1 MPDGGRLMADRA
13 PSAGRP
19 PVLVNMGQFGHV
31 PALLEGHVMR
41 TIRLLGAAALL
52 AAFACAARA
61 QTTTTPATTTP
72 ATTTPATSAPAA
84 GAPVAEAPATNA
96 PAADA
101 AAAAVPAAKPDP
113 VVARVNGSEIHL
125 SDVQEAVAGL
135 PEEYRNLPPQ
145 MLFPMLIDQMVDR
158 KAVVL
163 LARKDGLDKDPAVQ
177 KQIARAEDS
186 ALQNAL
192 LGRDVGPQVTDAKV
206 KARYDATIAG
216 KPGEEEVHARH
227 ILVAKEE
234 DAKDIIDQLNK
245 GADFATLA
253 KAHSTDPGAAQGG
266 DLGFFKKAD
275 MLPEFSAAAFALQP
289 GQITE
294 TPVRTQYGWHVIK
307 LEEKRQAPPPSYEQ
321 SHDQLR
327 QEMIQEGV
335 KKVVAEARQGLT
347 IEKFNPDGSAP
358 KVTDAAEPPPPA
370 APAQ

>member
-1 MPDGGRLMADRA
+1 MRITRLTA
-13 PSAGRP
+13 
-19 PVLVNMGQFGHV
+19 
-31 PALLEGHVMR
+31 
-41 TIRLLGAAALL
+41 AAALL
-52 AAFACAARA
+52 AALACSAQA
-61 QTTTTPATTTP
+61 QTTETPAG
-72 ATTTPATSAPAA
+72 AAPA
-84 GAPVAEAPATNA
+84 PAPAG
-96 PAADA
+96 AADA
-101 AAAAVPAAKPDP
+101 AATPAKPDP
-113 VVARVNGSEIHL
+113 VVARVNGNEIHL

-163 LARKDGLDKDPAVQ
+163 LARKDGLDKDPQVQ
-177 KQIARAEDS
+177 RQLVRAEDS

-192 LGRDVGPQVTDAKV
+192 LGREVGPEVTDAKV

-227 ILVAKEE
+227 ILVAKEDE
-234 DAKDIIDQLNK
+234 AKDIIAQLKK
-245 GADFATLA
+245 GGDFAALA

-294 TPVRTQYGWHVIK
+294 TPVHTQYGWHVIK
-307 LEEKRQAPPPSYEQ
+307 VEEKRQAPPPTFEQ
-321 SHDQLR
+321 ARDQIR

-347 IEKFNPDGSAP
+347 IEKFNPDGSVP
-358 KVTDAAEPPPPA
+358 KPADAAAPA
-370 APAQ
+370 APAPAAPAPSAK